1 LIYAKDYEEIKSV
14 LEKTSYSKIFKNS
27 NETEFLKNI
36 QLYLYKKYEKVF
48 QIAKY
53 NISTVFSYM
62 LLQEYMNKNIIII
75 LEGLNYNVGR
85 EIINKKIII

>member
-1 LIYAKDYEEIKSV
+1 MIYAKDYEEIKSV